1 MRISQDQRAVE
12 ALPLRIL
19 IIAIIA
25 AVSIV
30 PAADALESL
39 RQSEFLKRAEHQLDV
54 IISTAETL
62 VMEGP
67 GSARTLALDFSSYG
81 RARFSLLVLGDAL
94 GGPGMARVMLTLSTG
109 SKMLSIADNPPVWI
123 RGVGGSGLIIQTPV
137 FDLRL
142 ECTLDGGMDYVLAQ
156 VV

>member
-1 MRISQDQRAVE
+1 MRISQDKRAVE
-12 ALPLRIL
+12 ALPLRIV

-54 IISTAETL
+54 ITSTAETL

-67 GSARTLALDFSSYG
+67 GSARTLALDFGSYG
-81 RARFSLLVLGDAL
+81 RARFSLLILGDAL
-94 GGPGMARVMLTLSTG
+94 GEPGMARVMLVLSTG
-109 SKMLSIADNPPVWI
+109 SKMLSIADDPPAWI
-123 RGVGGSGLIIQTPV
+123 RGEGGSRLIIQTPV

-142 ECTLDGGMDYVLAQ
+142 ECTLDGGMDYVLVQ